1 MTVMGICA
9 KLRAMPRP
17 SHCRWIAGEPAAV
30 LFKPAGIPTR
40 DLAEVA
46 MTLDEFEAIRLADG
60 EGLYQ
65 EEAARRMGVSRTT
78 FGRILDSAH
87 RKVADVLAGGKCLRL
102 EGGHVHREDASR
114 NGARAVPPRQKEKIV
129 NLCIPVT
136 ADRGLESPVSGH
148 FGSAPIYMLVDA
160 ESRATRALSNAR
172 AVHEHGACRPL
183 DALAGHQIDA
193 FVVGG
198 IGAGALMKLQS
209 AGIRVFRAAAPT
221 VAGCLDAFLRNEVEE
236 IGPGGACGRHGHGHD
251 EHDHG
256 HAGHAAGPAV
266 LPSRG

>member
-9 KLRAMPRP
+9 KLLAMPRP

-30 LFKPAGIPTR
+30 LFKPAGVPTGE
-40 DLAEVA
+40 LEEVA

-78 FGRILDSAH
+78 FGRILDSAR

-114 NGARAVPPRQKEKIV
+114 IGVLAVPPRQKEKIV
-129 NLCIPVT
+129 NVCIPVT

-148 FGSAPIYMLVDA
+148 FGSAPLFVLVDV
-160 ESRATRALSNAR
+160 ETRRVEALTNAR

-183 DALAGHQIDA
+183 DALAGHEIDA
-193 FVVGG
+193 VVASG

-236 IGPGGACGRHGHGHD
+236 IGPGGACGRHGAGHD
-251 EHDHG
+251 DHDHG
-256 HAGHAAGPAV
+256 RHGAGHAV